1 MGFPELLL
9 TLFWLLIHL
18 WEHGFFAEDSP
29 QISENTEEDSE
40 KDDLQKT
47 NDIAN
52 EESENNDNH

>member
-29 QISENTEEDSE
+29 EIPENTEEE
-40 KDDLQKT
+40 DDIQKT
-47 NDIAN
+47 KDIAN